1 MYDEETKR
9 STMMEGDGQASR
21 VDLKGVLQDVT
32 TTSNVEEDTRVEIR
46 VVANSIVR
54 VYHNERQKERHAIW
68 SLRDLE
74 VSMHLKEL

>member
-54 VYHNERQKERHAIW
+54 VYHNERQKERHAI
-68 SLRDLE
+68 
-74 VSMHLKEL
+74 